1 MSTVQFAYLVARSGK
16 DSGMTPWYIIR
27 YHVSMC
33 ARRLERHALGLLR
46 RRLQLGRRL
55 GRAPACKGS
64 GCAALG
70 MLRLPAVGHVGLL
83 QRRDQSSCSR
93 GDVLGL
99 PLQCGVR
106 LALGILDDPVGAALH
121 DSGTPRLL
129 QVA

>member
-46 RRLQLGRRL
+46 RRLPLGRRL

-64 GCAALG
+64 HCAALG
-70 MLRLPAVGHVGLL
+70 SFRLPAVGHVGLL
-83 QRRDQSSCSR
+83 QRRGQLSCSR
-93 GDVLGL
+93 GDGLGL